1 MDKKTVLKVA
11 GIVAVVG
18 GSVALYFGGAT
29 EGMITSLVGG
39 VFVLIGL
46 VVAFFKKA

>member
-1 MDKKTVLKVA
+1 MDKKTVLTVA

-46 VVAFFKKA
+46 IIAFFKKA

>member
-1 MDKKTVLKVA
+1 MDKKTILTTV

-29 EGMITSLVGG
+29 EGMITALVGG

-46 VVAFFKKA
+46 VIAFFKKA